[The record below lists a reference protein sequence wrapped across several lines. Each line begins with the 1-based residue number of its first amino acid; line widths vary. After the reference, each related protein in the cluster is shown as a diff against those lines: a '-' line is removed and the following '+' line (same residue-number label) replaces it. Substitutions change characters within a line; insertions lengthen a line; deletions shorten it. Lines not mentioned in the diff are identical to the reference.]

1 MSDSVPSDAVGRRI
15 VCDGEY
21 GTVLYVG
28 NVPPTPG
35 CWLGVE
41 WDSPERGKHGGTY
54 KEVQYFSCSH
64 PTGGSFIRPKKA
76 SFGVT
81 FLSALKERYGLE
93 DELDDEDKQEA
104 GLVIGKKAVE
114 LVGFETIKAKQS
126 QFNQLKDVSLRECAV
141 SHAGLQNEIRLKCP
155 HIVSLDLSK
164 NLFSSLETVAD
175 ITCQLTEL
183 KTLNLSENRLKTPVD
198 HVSLADAFANL
209 EVLAINCIGATFT
222 ENLINLTCLAEE
234 SDFSKLVSVS
244 EFLIV
249 DGGLLLKGQCV
260 ISNYNFI
267 GKLMWM
273 YRAKVLQCARM
284 WPVLEQLY
292 LSSNAIMF
300 LDRPVDVMQ
309 SLTLLDLSNN
319 PLADGNR
326 LLKIAYLPKL
336 EQLVLSNTG
345 ISTVHFDDVGPG
357 CKTEMFS
364 KLKHLVVDN
373 NKITQWCFMNEL
385 EKLKSLQQLN
395 CMKNPLMKTEK
406 NPETVRQL
414 IIAKIG
420 QLEVLNKSKI
430 FPDERRGA
438 ELDYRK
444 KFGKDWQKA
453 GGHWDSKE
461 NRLSEEFTANHPRY
475 QLLLQKYGVPEEGE
489 LKEQQPFAL
498 RNQLLTLTIKSPDK
512 TDQKPIERKL
522 PDSMT
527 IQKVK
532 GLLCRLFKVP
542 GSELK
547 LSYIS
552 AKREAIEIEL
562 QNDLKPLQFYSIE
575 NGDCILVRW

>member
-222 ENLINLTCLAEE
+222 E
-234 SDFSKLVSVS
+234 
-244 EFLIV
+244 
-249 DGGLLLKGQCV
+249 
-260 ISNYNFI
+260 
-267 GKLMWM
+267 
-273 YRAKVLQCARM
+273 VLQCARM

-552 AKREAIEIEL
+552 AKCWGHVLRLVFSVPLL
-562 QNDLKPLQFYSIE
+562 QQNLQS
-575 NGDCILVRW
+575 NWRSQQS